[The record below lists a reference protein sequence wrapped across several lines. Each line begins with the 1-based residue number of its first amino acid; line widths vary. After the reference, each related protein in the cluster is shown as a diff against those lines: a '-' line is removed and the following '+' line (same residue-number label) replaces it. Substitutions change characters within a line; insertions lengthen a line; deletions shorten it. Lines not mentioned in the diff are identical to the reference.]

1 MYTCSNIVILT
12 WVSMRTLFLL
22 SAFKDVSKS
31 CSNTSLLNHMYS
43 FLLSI
48 DVNYI
53 VNANISGIQLMS
65 GWYISFFYIHII
77 SRLLQYSC
85 MIRPGTYWQKC
96 VLCNGWLCLTSFRKM
111 WFIHCSDIC
120 PFSVG
125 YPFDRKSYLPNTLF
139 YFSNGFMKVE
149 FQSRSE
155 ADKKHLCNHKKQLEC
170 ANRSSSTVRVLLL
183 LLVWK

>member
-77 SRLLQYSC
+77 SRLPQYSC
-85 MIRPGTYWQKC
+85 MTRPGMYWPKC
-96 VLCNGWLCLTSFRKM
+96 VLCNGWLCLKSRPVFFQLGRCGSLIVHTSV
-111 WFIHCSDIC
+111 HSQLG
-120 PFSVG
+120 SQEV
-125 YPFDRKSYLPNTLF
+125 LF
-139 YFSNGFMKVE
+139 TQYFVL
-149 FQSRSE
+149 FQQWLHESWIPE
-155 ADKKHLCNHKKQLEC
+155 QE
-170 ANRSSSTVRVLLL
+170 
-183 LLVWK
+183 WGW